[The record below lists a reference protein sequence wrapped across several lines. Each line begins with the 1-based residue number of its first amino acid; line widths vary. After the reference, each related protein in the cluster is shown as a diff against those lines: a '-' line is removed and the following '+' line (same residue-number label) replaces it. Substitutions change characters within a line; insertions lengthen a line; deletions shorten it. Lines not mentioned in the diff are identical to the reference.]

1 MQLKNKADNQSW
13 NQFTNCSLLLQDTLD
28 RVKANLELMDKLGF
42 YFGAK
47 IVRGAYMAQERNHAA
62 DMGYDDPIHNSYED
76 TCSMYDQ
83 VVETVLQRVSHTPA
97 EVMVASHNE
106 ESVQLAVQRYGNVPI
121 IFKHYTVSCLAVTT
135 KCPGWHL
142 MWPFMYSNLQK
153 LYIAHSILIRVF
165 LFWKQNS

>member
-1 MQLKNKADNQSW
+1 M
-13 NQFTNCSLLLQDTLD
+13 
-28 RVKANLELMDKLGF
+28 KANLELMDKLGF

-76 TCSMYDQ
+76 TCSMYNQ

-106 ESVQLAVQRYGNVPI
+106 ESVQLAVQRYGNIPI
-121 IFKHYTVSCLAVTT
+121 IFKYYTVSFKFVHTNRDLPARKQSHACPQENVARTWNGDSRWLSLLSVPDISHDPSCETT
-135 KCPGWHL
+135 
-142 MWPFMYSNLQK
+142 FRNY
-153 LYIAHSILIRVF
+153 V
-165 LFWKQNS
+165 